1 MASTDLELDAPGTLT
16 RPGPVGRVVRI
27 GFGLICLWYVGG
39 LIEVAASVT
48 IGDGDIREVIWNG
61 IVVGLF
67 LISYVINIGYSR
79 AWKKWPAVAS
89 AAVFAMIAGFAYL
102 TEGVF
107 QTQTLARAIWSW
119 EIYWFSHLGIAFL
132 VVGVIGTPGCEMRA
146 FHDLFS
152 RLTGIP
158 TQEHICP
165 VGPLKPIDQWEARQS
180 WR

>member
-1 MASTDLELDAPGTLT
+1 MASTDLKLDAPGTLT
-16 RPGPVGRVVRI
+16 RPGPVGRVVGI

-89 AAVFAMIAGFAYL
+89 AAVFTLIAGFAYL